1 MLEKDPVMR
10 YQSVSEIMKHQWF
23 RDVNW
28 RDVLHKKLKP
38 LINPDINSC
47 YFESADDESEHEDS
61 PLLKSTKSN
70 IRRQSYYLHSTVPM
84 QSSLDESTSLMR
96 PGS

>member
-1 MLEKDPVMR
+1 MR

-28 RDVLHKKLKP
+28 RDVLNKKIKP

-47 YFESADDESEHEDS
+47 YFESADDDSENEDS
-61 PLLKSTKSN
+61 PMLLRNNQTLRSN

-84 QSSLDESTSLMR
+84 QSNLDESTSFIR